1 MGRTPDRF
9 PGPREDEE
17 LVLEDRTE
25 EPVLAGSMRY
35 VAGRFRLRD
44 ADGLFN
50 PRIDSDDAQAR
61 HEALDTLVHRLAE
74 SAHLELVRDAA
85 GRLVGM
91 VHWTDATRTTKVR
104 EVAVSRDVQGRASQL
119 QEKQYDAAGQLLASL
134 STVLNRN
141 AAGRVTSADLT
152 RS

>member
-17 LVLEDRTE
+17 LVLEERPDDPPT
-25 EPVLAGSMRY
+25 VGSLRY
-35 VAGRFRLRD
+35 VTGRFRLRD

-50 PRIDSDDAQAR
+50 PRIDSAEASAQ
-61 HEALDTLVHRLAE
+61 HEALDALVHRIAE
-74 SAHLELVRDAA
+74 DSHLELVRDVS
-85 GRLVGM
+85 GRLSSTI
-91 VHWTDATRTTKVR
+91 HWTDATKTTKVR
-104 EVAVSRDVQGRASQL
+104 EVVVTRDPQNRVSQL
-119 QEKQYDAAGQLLASL
+119 QEKQYDDAGVLVATLT
-134 STVLNRN
+134 TVLTRS